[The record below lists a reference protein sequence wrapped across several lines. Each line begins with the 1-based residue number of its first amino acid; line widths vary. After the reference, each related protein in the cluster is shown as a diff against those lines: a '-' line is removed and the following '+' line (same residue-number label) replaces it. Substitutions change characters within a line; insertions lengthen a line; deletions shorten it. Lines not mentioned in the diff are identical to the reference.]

1 MQKYLFS
8 LICLKYLKKKLN
20 NFSGLNQEI
29 MNHMIENSGFDR
41 KILSHEIDKI
51 RSLFTNNKID
61 PQKLMDLLNNNNYI
75 DFDNL
80 RDSCLEGDKAKLNKN
95 LGNIML
101 QNEDMYFYLANLN
114 LRIQKLLQI
123 KRISKNERDI
133 ESIIDNLSP
142 KIFWKD
148 KPIIIKQMKKW
159 NLEKLEKAKSYIIE
173 AEIKMKTKLNNYNNI
188 IVKNLLVRLYSL
200 ANSIS

>member
-1 MQKYLFS
+1 
-8 LICLKYLKKKLN
+8 
-20 NFSGLNQEI
+20 
-29 MNHMIENSGFDR
+29 MIENSGFDR

-61 PQKLMDLLNNNNYI
+61 PQKLMDLLNKNNNI

-188 IVKNLLVRLYSL
+188 IVKNLLIRLYSL
-200 ANSIS
+200 ANSTS

>member
-1 MQKYLFS
+1 MLEKVHRYIVMFQMVCILYMLPYL
-8 LICLKYLKKKLN
+8 
-20 NFSGLNQEI
+20 Q
-29 MNHMIENSGFDR
+29 H
-41 KILSHEIDKI
+41 
-51 RSLFTNNKID
+51 
-61 PQKLMDLLNNNNYI
+61 
-75 DFDNL
+75 
-80 RDSCLEGDKAKLNKN
+80 
-95 LGNIML
+95 
-101 QNEDMYFYLANLN
+101 
-114 LRIQKLLQI
+114 
-123 KRISKNERDI
+123 
-133 ESIIDNLSP
+133 NLSP

>member
-1 MQKYLFS
+1 
-8 LICLKYLKKKLN
+8 
-20 NFSGLNQEI
+20 
-29 MNHMIENSGFDR
+29 
-41 KILSHEIDKI
+41 
-51 RSLFTNNKID
+51 
-61 PQKLMDLLNNNNYI
+61 
-75 DFDNL
+75 
-80 RDSCLEGDKAKLNKN
+80 
-95 LGNIML
+95 
-101 QNEDMYFYLANLN
+101 MYFYLANLN